1 MRQAM
6 DAAVKGVPVEE
17 YAMDHEEL
25 KLAIQKW
32 GAKFSDSD

>member
-1 MRQAM
+1 M

-25 KLAIQKW
+25 KLAITRMGIKVLR
-32 GAKFSDSD
+32 F